1 MGSFAFWVES
11 IFFPLISLTINAV
24 VRWRA
29 RMPQSAP
36 ADLILLLWVFDVAVI
51 LKADTFSQFSELLA
65 NPNDLRAWFVIVLLV
80 NVGLW
85 MAIFRIEYMLARG
98 TASRTGWFTQSRP
111 RAMILCFATSTVA
124 VVTSTAAF
132 TMG

>member
-11 IFFPLISLTINAV
+11 LFFPLIALTINAV

-51 LKADTFSQFSELLA
+51 LKADTYSQFSELLA
-65 NPNDLRAWFVIVLLV
+65 NPNDWRAFLHMRVPRKLSYPVVAIT
-80 NVGLW
+80 GLP
-85 MAIFRIEYMLARG
+85 
-98 TASRTGWFTQSRP
+98 TASSATIIVPPPWQSPPHGPSHLRDLHHDNTRTNAS
-111 RAMILCFATSTVA
+111 
-124 VVTSTAAF
+124 VVVV
-132 TMG
+132 M